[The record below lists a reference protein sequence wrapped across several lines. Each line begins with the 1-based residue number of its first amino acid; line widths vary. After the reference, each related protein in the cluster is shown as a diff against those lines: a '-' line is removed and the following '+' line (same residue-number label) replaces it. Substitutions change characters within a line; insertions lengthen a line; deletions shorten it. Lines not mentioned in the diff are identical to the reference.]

1 MSIQNISSGYSSAS
15 IYADYNSGVASTA
28 SGFETASSDGISD
41 TFDSSSASQ
50 QHLEE
55 LQSQKEQAQGELGEL
70 HSQAS
75 EAQTQILSR
84 KDEIIQQH
92 QTEDPNDKQQAE
104 YEEAKVELNEA
115 STAKEQAQQE
125 LEQITQDAAANRQEL
140 DTNAQQQT
148 QVANDLSAAQNEL
161 ASLTPP
167 TQPSGDDPEAQAA
180 YQAQLNDYN
189 ARKSEIESRI
199 NALQQQQQQLQS
211 EGQQLNAQNSALMSQ
226 QANAQAD
233 IAQQSAII
241 QNAQSR
247 IAEMQQALSEGNP
260 EMQEA
265 MAQDS
270 DLQAL
275 EQEYEEIQQQAADK
289 QAEIDQLDAE
299 ILASRDIS
307 DLSQSERAQRW
318 TNDAESSDAAK
329 LAEAMAAEGF
339 NVEDEEGVLHI
350 NGTEGDDK
358 IDITMGADGSYRV
371 IVNGEESVYSAEEAK
386 RLMIDSGDGDDKIRV
401 QYDENTASFIESL
414 PDVST
419 GHDTILT
426 QAGRGN
432 DHIEQKGGDGDDTQT
447 FPPSIPGTIPMP
459 KATPSQTQQTQPTPQ
474 PAIFINGG
482 DGSDTI
488 EADENV
494 TAQMFVTGGAGDD
507 QITGGSANNVI
518 IDTQG
523 NNSVTTQNSGRNT
536 IITGDGS
543 DVINALGG
551 ENVIYTQGGRDD
563 ITLGQQGQNDATG
576 SNEVH
581 SGDGDDMVTA
591 YDGNNTIYG
600 ENGEDTIIAYKG
612 QNEIHGGADNDNI
625 TVIDGTNTVLGENGD
640 DNITAYNGQNTI
652 YGGEGDEAITIFDGS
667 SIVHGEN
674 GNDYI
679 KAYKGDHAFYGENG
693 NDRIEG
699 GSGREYIEGGY
710 GNDYIDGGAGGDV
723 IYAGYGN
730 DEVNGG
736 DGDDFIN
743 AGDGDDIV
751 HGNEGKDIIFGLSG
765 DDELYGDGDEDTIV
779 AGDGQ
784 DKVDGGGAAD
794 LIRYTDSDAH
804 GHDTVLNADPSDDA
818 RALDPIQVPEN
829 FQVSNTM
836 SYSITH
842 RIGGFWA
849 EERFEQPMEGN
860 AAIAFEN
867 IINDNLEA
875 FAAIEPGQALLQG
888 IADTENN
895 VTFEYYAE
903 PNGSCRPLDT
913 INANPFLPATKHCY
927 SENPDGSFSP
937 GIGCGS
943 IVKINPAFIDFGV
956 GSAEYAN
963 APFAEQNTMLVMAH
977 ELCHAYNNATGTMDE
992 RYYNNYT
999 GELNVNG
1006 SFNLFTNNENVMGA
1020 ELQAVGLFDESVLS
1034 ANPYGMTEND
1044 YRDYFH
1050 MNPRDSYLPP
1060 KSDEQ

>member
-1 MSIQNISSGYSSAS
+1 MSIQNVSSGYSSAS
-15 IYADYNSGVASTA
+15 IYSDYNSGSPASTSGLMTA
-28 SGFETASSDGISD
+28 SGDGISD
-41 TFDSSSASQ
+41 TFDSSIAAQ

-55 LQSQKEQAQGELGEL
+55 LHSQKDQAQGELGEL
-70 HSQAS
+70 HNRAS
-75 EAQTQILSR
+75 DTQTQILSR
-84 KDEIIQQH
+84 KDEIIQQN

-115 STAKEQAQQE
+115 SEAKEQAQQE
-125 LEQITQDAAANRQEL
+125 LDQVTQDLAANKQER
-140 DTNAQQQT
+140 DANTQQNT
-148 QVANDLSAAQNEL
+148 QVSNDLSAARNEL
-161 ASLTPP
+161 NSLTPP
-167 TQPSGDDPEAQAA
+167 SQPSGDDPEAQAA

-211 EGQQLNAQNSALMSQ
+211 ESQQLYTQNSALMSQ
-226 QANAQAD
+226 QAHAQAD
-233 IAQQSAII
+233 IAQQSAVI

-247 IAEMQQALSEGNP
+247 IAEMQQAMSEGSQ
-260 EMQEA
+260 EMQDA
-265 MAQDS
+265 MDQDS

-275 EQEYEEIQQQAADK
+275 EQEYEELQQQAADK

-307 DLSQSERAQRW
+307 ELSQSERAERW

-329 LAEAMAAEGF
+329 LAEAMEAEGF
-339 NVEDEEGVLHI
+339 DVEDEDGVIHI

-401 QYDENTASFIESL
+401 HYDENTASFIDAL
-414 PDVST
+414 PEGSQ
-419 GHDTILT
+419 GNDTISAKA
-426 QAGRGN
+426 QFGRDYIQQN
-432 DHIEQKGGDGDDTQT
+432 GGEGDDTQT
-447 FPPSIPGTIPMP
+447 VPSSSSVGIP
-459 KATPSQTQQTQPTPQ
+459 AQNANSSRAQQRPQ
-474 PAIFINGG
+474 PAIFVNGG
-482 DGSDTI
+482 DGSDAI

-494 TAQMFVTGGAGDD
+494 TAQMFVTGGNGDD

-523 NNSVTTQNSGRNT
+523 NNSVTTQTSGKNT

-543 DVINALGG
+543 DVINARGG

-563 ITLGQQGQNDATG
+563 ITLGQQGQTG
-576 SNEVH
+576 ASCCNEVH
-581 SGDGDDMVTA
+581 SGDGDDIVTA
-591 YDGNNTIYG
+591 HDGNNAVYG

-612 QNEIHGGADNDNI
+612 QNDINGGADDDNI
-625 TVIDGTNTVLGENGD
+625 TVIDGTNTVLGEDGD
-640 DNITAYNGQNTI
+640 DVITAYNGQNTI
-652 YGGEGDEAITIFDGS
+652 YGGEGDEDITIYDGS
-667 SIVHGEN
+667 SVVHGEN
-674 GNDYI
+674 GNDHI

-693 NDRIEG
+693 NDKIEG

-710 GNDYIDGGAGGDV
+710 GDDYIDGGAGGDV
-723 IYAGYGN
+723 IYAGYGS

-743 AGDGDDIV
+743 AGGGDDIV

-779 AGDGQ
+779 TGDGN

-794 LIRYTDSDAH
+794 LIRYTDSGEH

-829 FQVSNTM
+829 FQTSNTM
-836 SYSITH
+836 SYSIYH
-842 RIGGFWA
+842 GHFPIMI
-849 EERFEQPMEGN
+849 EEIIEMPMEGN

-888 IADTENN
+888 IADTENT
-895 VTFEYYAE
+895 VTFEYYSE
-903 PNGSCRPLDT
+903 PNGSCRALDS
-913 INANPFLPATKHCY
+913 IGLQPGYQALDHCY
-927 SENPDGSFSP
+927 NEKPDGSFSP
-937 GIGCGS
+937 GTGCGS

-956 GSAEYAN
+956 GSSEYAN
-963 APFAEQNTMLVMAH
+963 AQFAEQNTMLVIAH

-999 GELNVNG
+999 GELDINNNYNPFVN
-1006 SFNLFTNNENVMGA
+1006 SEYVIGA
-1020 ELQAVGLFDESVLS
+1020 ELQAVGLFDDSVLS

-1060 KSDEQ
+1060 KADEQ